1 MTRIALICTLLLF
14 AIQTSEAKIV
24 LVYPRT
30 TDNGAVFRYSP
41 DIDSTFLVGRIEP
54 ACGRLLINGMATP
67 VWPSGAFL
75 SWMPL
80 RKIRGQ
86 RHWDLERRAND
97 RVEDSLTFDYEIADE
112 NALDKPDTL
121 SHLTFP
127 RVIQVDTP
135 HAHTLTTAGGSY
147 HLFPDVGC
155 RLLARSYANH
165 AFRIDFGGGFAG
177 TIPAEYVHIETDS
190 LLPDAMLRNGSCTR
204 VGSDSRIALAITRS
218 VPWAMRPARD
228 QRSVTV
234 TLFGTRLDIDRLRYT
249 VSDPLLEQIVW
260 TQLPY
265 GLDVE
270 FRCRAEVDNGCDI
283 SFADDS
289 LVVFLRADSAPRK
302 ELKGRTIVV
311 DAGHGGASD
320 GTIGPLGTR
329 EKDITLKWAGLLKEE
344 LMKQGATV
352 ALTRDSDRTVDLY
365 ERIEFARAR
374 RADFL
379 ISLHANALPD
389 GENPFERHGTG
400 TYYYQ
405 SAARTA
411 AEILHRH
418 LLAAGGLRDD
428 GLYFANLAVTRP
440 TLFPAVL
447 IEGAFLIW
455 PPEETLLKSEPFL
468 RKMSR
473 AIVDGLR
480 EYYRTRR

>member
-1 MTRIALICTLLLF
+1 MTRIAFVLSLLMI
-14 AIQTSEAKIV
+14 AIQTSDARIV
-24 LVYPRT
+24 LIYPRT
-30 TDNGAVFRYSP
+30 PETGAIFSYSA
-41 DIDSTFLVGRIEP
+41 DVDSTFLLGRIEP
-54 ACGRLLINGMATP
+54 PGGQLLVNGTVATI
-67 VWPSGAFL
+67 WPSGAFL

-80 RKIRGQ
+80 RKARGQ
-86 RHWDLERRAND
+86 RFWNLEY
-97 RVEDSLTFDYEIADE
+97 RVNGHSEDSLTFIYDITDE
-112 NALDKPDTL
+112 SVLEKPDTL
-121 SHLTFP
+121 SRLTFP
-127 RVIQVDTP
+127 RVIRVDAP

-177 TIPAEYVHIETDS
+177 TIPAEYVHIEADS
-190 LLPDAMLRNGSCTR
+190 LLPDAMLRNGSCAR
-204 VGSDSRIALAITRS
+204 SGNESRIALAVTRS
-218 VPWAMRPARD
+218 VPWTMRSSPD
-228 QRSVTV
+228 QRSVTI
-234 TLFGTRLDIDRLRYT
+234 TLFGTRADMDRIQYT
-249 VSDPLLEQIVW
+249 VRDPLLEQIVW

-265 GLDVE
+265 GVDLE
-270 FRCRAEVDNGCDI
+270 FRCRAAVDNGCDVA
-283 SFADDS
+283 FERDS
-289 LVVFLRADSAPRK
+289 LIVFLRTRTAPQK

-311 DAGHGGASD
+311 DAGHGGSSEGA
-320 GTIGPLGTR
+320 IGPLGTR
-329 EKDITLKWAGLLKEE
+329 EKDVTLQWARLLKEE
-344 LMKQGATV
+344 LMKQGAIV
-352 ALTRDSDRTVDLY
+352 ALTRDTDRTVDLY
-365 ERIEFARAR
+365 ERIDFARAQ

-389 GENPFERHGTG
+389 GENPFVRHGTG

-405 SAARTA
+405 STARAA

-418 LLAAGGLRDD
+418 LLKAGGLRDD

-447 IEGAFLIW
+447 IEGAFLID
-455 PPEETLLKSEPFL
+455 PPEEILLRSEPFL